1 MSYAH
6 VSVYSQVPRPLG
18 ATPLLIFC
26 QILQGVNVNYQAKF
40 GGPSLKIYLV
50 LSILVYTHKYHAL

>member
-1 MSYAH
+1 MSI
-6 VSVYSQVPRPLG
+6 VVYTQKCH
-18 ATPLLIFC
+18 ALLIFC
-26 QILQGVNVNYQAKF
+26 QILQGVNMNYQAKF